1 MSEAQTNPQGEVN
14 TPQLNM
20 FDVMFGS
27 EKDTNPE
34 QAIEKPEDTAQ
45 SEAELVSQ
53 LQEETKEAE
62 EAAEELEA
70 VDEDQSED
78 EVEEVEDEIADS
90 ETDSVYTVKLDG
102 EEHEVTLEELRN
114 GYQRQA
120 DYTRKSQSLA
130 EQRKAYE
137 ANLEAV
143 QSERGQ
149 YSEALESLSK
159 QQNASLERFK
169 NIDWAS
175 LKQED
180 PMEYMEKRLELQDAK
195 DRIHSIEVEKSRV
208 QEKAIEDSKSFL
220 QEKLQKEAETLA
232 EKLPEYADPSSTVR
246 NDIREY
252 TLGMGFSPE
261 DVDGITDHRVVLVL
275 HKAMMADKGIKT
287 ASTKKSKTVPKVV
300 KAGTPKT
307 KAQKTR
313 KSIQAKRERLSKT
326 GNQRDAASVFLDLL
340 ES

>member
-1 MSEAQTNPQGEVN
+1 MSEAQTNPQGEVD

-53 LQEETKEAE
+53 LQGETEEAE

-90 ETDSVYTVKLDG
+90 ETESVYTVKLDG

-149 YSEALESLSK
+149 YAEALDVLSK
-159 QQNASLERFK
+159 SQETELAQFHNM
-169 NIDWAS
+169 DWKS
-175 LKQED
+175 LKED
-180 PMEYMEKRLELQDAK
+180 DPVEYMEKRIEFQDSK
-195 DRIHSIEVEKSRV
+195 DRITILKQEQARV
-208 QEKAIEDSKSFL
+208 QQQQQKEMAEVVS
-220 QEKLQKEAETLA
+220 EKLKVEGSKLA

-313 KSIQAKRERLSKT
+313 KSVQAKRERLSKT